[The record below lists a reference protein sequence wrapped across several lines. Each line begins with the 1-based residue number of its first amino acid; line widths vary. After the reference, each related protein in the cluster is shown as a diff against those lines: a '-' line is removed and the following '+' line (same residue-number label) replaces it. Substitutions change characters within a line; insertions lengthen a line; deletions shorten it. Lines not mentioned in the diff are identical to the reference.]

1 MKSVFT
7 LGRGRKAAAIALAAG
22 TAIGVTAL
30 APAAHAQRAPREQR
44 QSRPAGEMSRE
55 FLAAV
60 QPIDQ
65 ASRQEGA
72 DFAGLATQ
80 VKAIQA
86 LAKSADELNALGSL
100 SYNIGTRASDT
111 ALQRQG
117 LDMMLRSG
125 KVEPDKLGSFN
136 LAAGQLAY
144 QAQDWVAARTY
155 LEAAGANGRTE
166 AQPLIAESYFAQNN
180 PAEGA
185 RYLRRA
191 IQTRIDAGQTVDES
205 WIKRGLAQSYN
216 ANLMAEAA
224 DYSLLLVRYYP
235 STDSWGDAIAILRN
249 GGELDN
255 HATLDLMRLALRANA
270 MRNERDYV
278 DYVESADSRR
288 LPAEVSRVIAAGVAA
303 NKVQAN
309 STFFNEARTI
319 ANGRA
324 AADRTDLAGF
334 ERIARG
340 AAATAAEVTGA
351 ADSFLA
357 HEQPAKAEELY
368 RIALG
373 KPGVDTARV
382 LTRLGI
388 AQAYQGKN
396 TEAQATFA
404 RVEGARQ
411 PIARLWSLYVE
422 QAAAAPAAAAPAA
435 Q

>member
-1 MKSVFT
+1 MKSLFI

-22 TAIGVTAL
+22 TAIGATAL
-30 APAAHAQRAPREQR
+30 APAAHAQRQPREQR
-44 QSRPAGEMSRE
+44 QNRAAGELSRE

-72 DFAGLATQ
+72 DAAALATQ
-80 VKAIQA
+80 VKGVLAV
-86 LAKSADELNALGSL
+86 AKSADELNTLGGL
-100 SYNIGTRASDT
+100 AYNIGTRANDT
-111 ALQRQG
+111 GLQRQG

-125 KVEPDKLGSFN
+125 KVASENLGRYN

-144 QAQDWVAARTY
+144 QAQDWAAARTY
-155 LEAAGANGRTE
+155 LEAAHANGRIE

-180 PAEGA
+180 PTEGA
-185 RYLRRA
+185 RYLRQA
-191 IQTRIDAGQTVDES
+191 IQARIDAGQTVDES

-216 ANLMAEAA
+216 ANLTNEAA

-249 GGELDN
+249 TAQLDD
-255 HATLDLMRLALRANA
+255 HATLDLMRLAARANA

-278 DYVESADSRR
+278 DYIEAADARR
-288 LPAEVSRVIAAGVAA
+288 LPAEVARVLAAGVSAG
-303 NKVQAN
+303 KIHAN

-319 ANGRA
+319 ANGRL
-324 AADRTDLAGF
+324 AADRSDLAGS

-340 AAATAAEVTGA
+340 ANATAAEVTGA

-357 HEQPAKAEELY
+357 NEQPAKAEELY
-368 RIALG
+368 RIALT
-373 KPGVDTARV
+373 KPGADTARV

-388 AQAYQGKN
+388 AQEYQGKHA
-396 TEAQATFA
+396 EAQATFA

-411 PIARLWSLYVE
+411 AIARLWSLYAE
-422 QAAAAPAAAAPAA
+422 KAAAPATPAA